1 MPPNLVQDLDLL
13 RYSQNADPETG
24 LIRCAILGCGMMG
37 QEHISYIC
45 GYPDKIRIDFLCD
58 PHQPSLDK
66 SCQVLQQFGA
76 IDDNALMMPKMLHDE
91 HDLIQHV
98 SDIDLLVIATPNYMH
113 AETILQWGDHDV
125 TILCEKPVAVSQAQ
139 HDKLLTA
146 PLQARLWIAMEY
158 RFIPAVA
165 QLLQLLPTV
174 GDLKMVTIRENRY
187 PFLHKIGDWNREV
200 EYTGDTLVEKC
211 CHFFDLFRLITGQEV
226 ELNRVKAMAQRG
238 INYGDEPVREKP
250 IIDAA
255 YVMFPMSSSETK
267 KSLMACLEL
276 CMYAEGSRHQEEII
290 VTGTQGRLEAYLPEN
305 KVYAYQRPNHDEW
318 SDRSIPPPKPVERV
332 YDCSN
337 VNAVHGIHGKI
348 PTHGGYHYSSTAVEW
363 YQLLRAMQTHRETGH
378 WKPDVSLA
386 DGLAAVQIGL
396 QATKSLQE

>member
-1 MPPNLVQDLDLL
+1 M
-13 RYSQNADPETG
+13 
-24 LIRCAILGCGMMG
+24 
-37 QEHISYIC
+37 
-45 GYPDKIRIDFLCD
+45 
-58 PHQPSLDK
+58 
-66 SCQVLQQFGA
+66 
-76 IDDNALMMPKMLHDE
+76 HDE

-98 SDIDLLVIATPNYMH
+98 TDIDLLVIATPNHMH
-113 AETILQWGDHDV
+113 AATILRWGGHDV

-139 HDKLLTA
+139 HDELLIA
-146 PLQARLWIAMEY
+146 PLRARLWIAMEY

-165 QLLQLLPTV
+165 QLIQLLPSI

-187 PFLHKIGDWNREV
+187 PFLHKIGDWNRRV

-211 CHFFDLFRLITGQEV
+211 CHFFDLFRFITGKEV
-226 ELNRVKAMAQRG
+226 ELDRVRAMAQRG
-238 INYGDEPVREKP
+238 INYVDETPMKETP

-255 YVMFPMSSSETK
+255 YVMFPMTGTTETK
-267 KSLMACLEL
+267 HGTKQSLMACLEL

-290 VTGTQGRLEAYLPEN
+290 VTGTHGRLEAYLPEN
-305 KVYAYQRPNHDEW
+305 KVYAYRRPGHGEW
-318 SDRSIPPPKPVERV
+318 SDRSIPPPKPAERV
-332 YDCSN
+332 YDCSD

-363 YQLLRAMQTHRETGH
+363 YQLLRAMRTHRETGH